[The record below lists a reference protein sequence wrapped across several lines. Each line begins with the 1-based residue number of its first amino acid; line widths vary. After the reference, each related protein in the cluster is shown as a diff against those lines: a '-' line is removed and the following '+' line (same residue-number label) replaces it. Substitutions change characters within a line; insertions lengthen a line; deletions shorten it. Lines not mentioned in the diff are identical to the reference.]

1 MKPNSDD
8 RDGTQQAAGWVTDAH
23 SPLPPG
29 LPRPEQ
35 TNEQLQTSHNL
46 SPLPPGL
53 SRSEQTNEQLPNLAL
68 FPH

>member
-35 TNEQLQTSHNL
+35 TNEQL
-46 SPLPPGL
+46 
-53 SRSEQTNEQLPNLAL
+53 PNLEPSFSASAGL
-68 FPH
+68 APAGANK